1 MLMNKLKWM
10 LVYINIWRIMPV
22 YWFTKMCYHKDKINK
37 DIEVWIQ
44 KLVPSEYQTKSRILK
59 MGYCIFAERAF
70 VNVIQNRLHRN
81 PVMWG
86 ISRILFKPLDSLYIN
101 MPPEDIG
108 GGLYFQHGFATV
120 VAAKKIGS
128 YCHINQ
134 QVTIG
139 YAGCDAPIIEDN
151 VVVAAGAI
159 VIGKVHVGSDS
170 VIGAGSVVIRD
181 VPAESIVAGVPARV
195 LRGKINEENRDT
207 DISLGR

>member
-1 MLMNKLKWM
+1 MNKLNWI
-10 LVYINIWRIMPV
+10 LVYINIWRIMPI
-22 YWFTKMCYHKDKINK
+22 YWFAKMCHHKDKINK
-37 DIEVWIQ
+37 DIDVWIQ
-44 KLVPSEYQTKSRILK
+44 KIVPLEYQKKNKMLK
-59 MGYCIFAERAF
+59 MGFCIFAERAF
-70 VNVIQNRLHRN
+70 INVIQNRLHRN

-86 ISRILFKPLDSLYIN
+86 ISRVLFKPLNSLYIN

-120 VAAKKIGS
+120 IAAKKIGS

-159 VIGKVHVGSDS
+159 VIGKVHVGSGS
-170 VIGAGSVVIRD
+170 VIGAGSVVTRD
-181 VPAESIVAGVPARV
+181 VPPQSIVAGVPARV
-195 LRGKINEENRDT
+195 LSAGTPGHLPTPIKNK
-207 DISLGR
+207 

>member
-1 MLMNKLKWM
+1 MNKLKWM
-10 LVYINIWRIMPV
+10 LVYINIWRIMLV

-37 DIEVWIQ
+37 DIDVWIQ
-44 KLVPSEYQTKSRILK
+44 KLVPSKYQTRSRMLK

-81 PVMWG
+81 PIMWG

-101 MPPEDIG
+101 MPPEDI

-170 VIGAGSVVIRD
+170 VIGAGSVVTRD
-181 VPAESIVAGVPARV
+181 VPAKSIVAGVPAHV
-195 LRGKINEENRDT
+195 LRGKINEENRDS